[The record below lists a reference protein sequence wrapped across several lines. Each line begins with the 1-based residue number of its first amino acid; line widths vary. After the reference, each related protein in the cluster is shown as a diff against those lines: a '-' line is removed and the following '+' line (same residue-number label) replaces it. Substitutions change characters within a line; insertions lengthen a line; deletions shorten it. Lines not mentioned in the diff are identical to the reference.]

1 MQQGCLQRDVGMVV
15 GLDSFD
21 AVLDRVSNE
30 QEEASSH
37 RSGYWTAMRGWNSS
51 FVAASLRSQPW
62 PSREQRGPADQAVH
76 IDSATSAPRP
86 KPAVH
91 KAAPTPLPK
100 PEPSIDTSLFKRV
113 SPEDVAKDINLL
125 ASDTPA
131 ELKSKRRRFARLN
144 HPDRVPTEWRQ
155 AATIR
160 MKIANH
166 MVDEA
171 LRGVLAPRV

>member
-1 MQQGCLQRDVGMVV
+1 MIG

-30 QEEASSH
+30 RAEASSH
-37 RSGYWTAMRGWNSS
+37 GSGPWTAMRGWNSS
-51 FVAASLRSQPW
+51 FVATSLRSHPW
-62 PSREQRGPADQAVH
+62 PGREQRGPAASVVQADASTPV
-76 IDSATSAPRP
+76 PRP
-86 KPAVH
+86 EPA
-91 KAAPTPLPK
+91 
-100 PEPSIDTSLFKRV
+100 IDTSPFTRV

-144 HPDRVPTEWRQ
+144 HPDRVPMEWRQ
-155 AATIR
+155 AATTR

-171 LRGVLAPRV
+171 LRRL

>member
-1 MQQGCLQRDVGMVV
+1 MVV

-30 QEEASSH
+30 RAEAASH
-37 RSGYWTAMRGWNSS
+37 GSGPWTAMRGWNSS
-51 FVAASLRSQPW
+51 FVATSLRSQPW
-62 PSREQRGPADQAVH
+62 PGREQRDTAHSAVH
-76 IDSATSAPRP
+76 IDPPTPAPRP

-91 KAAPTPLPK
+91 NVAPTPPPK
-100 PEPSIDTSLFKRV
+100 PKPSIDTSLFKRL
-113 SPEDVAKDINLL
+113 SPDDVAKDINLL

-131 ELKSKRRRFARLN
+131 ELKSKRRKFARLN
-144 HPDRVPTEWRQ
+144 HPDRVPVEWRQ

-171 LRGVLAPRV
+171 LRGKLAARA